1 MEPMT
6 THNTFVIEHHYPYP
20 PETLFAAFSEPAR
33 KRRWF
38 ADRDGQHAE
47 QFELDFRVGG
57 IERVL
62 YRMGPETPFPGV
74 AISTVATYQ
83 DIVPNQRVV
92 FAQTMTLGD
101 RHITS
106 ALVTFE
112 FLPNADGTDLLCT
125 HQGAFYEGADG
136 PKMREAGWRRL
147 LDLLEKSLAG

>member
-1 MEPMT
+1 MEPST
-6 THNTFVIEHHYPYP
+6 VHNTFVIDHHYPYP
-20 PETLFAAFSEPAR
+20 PTTLFAAFSEPAR

-47 QFELDFRVGG
+47 QFGG

-83 DIVPNQRVV
+83 DIVPNLRVV

-112 FLPNADGTDLLCT
+112 FLPNAAGTDLICT
-125 HQGAFYEGADG
+125 HQGAFYEGSDG
-136 PKMREAGWRRL
+136 PKMREDGWRRL